1 MSITP
6 ARVNLTIYQ
15 GSTFI
20 ETFRWESQTKGYVAI
35 SNISKSAPCVIT
47 TGTSHT
53 IPEGWR
59 FRVTDV
65 LGMTQVNQ
73 SSDEQ
78 FYLAS
83 VITNNTISINSL
95 NSNNFTDYTGGGTIS
110 YNLPVSLN
118 GFTAVFQMRE
128 SIASTTVIKQ
138 LTSAANQGIIINNA
152 TKTINV
158 TMSAT
163 DTAAFNFSNAV
174 YGLEL
179 TSSAGEV
186 FTLLTGTVSLVKEI
200 VR

>member
-83 VITNNTISINSL
+83 IVTNNTISINSL
-95 NSNNFTDYTGGGTIS
+95 NSNNFTDYTGGGTIN